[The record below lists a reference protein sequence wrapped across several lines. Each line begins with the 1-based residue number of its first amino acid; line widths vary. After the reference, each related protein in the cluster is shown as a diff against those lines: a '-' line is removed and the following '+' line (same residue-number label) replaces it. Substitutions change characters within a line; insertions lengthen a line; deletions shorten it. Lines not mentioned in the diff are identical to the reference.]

1 MIRRVLLCGV
11 VALAVAITPHLHSS
25 FAQAKG
31 AGGPPGSIVLAW
43 GVGGVLT
50 QDGTLWQFRPESRR
64 WVTIDQS
71 FGLDGEHRNVLPLPV
86 PAREI
91 AEMQGFGFLVTR
103 QGAAWIYNLD
113 KNRWES
119 IGTPS
124 R

>member
-11 VALAVAITPHLHSS
+11 IALTVAVAPHLGSS
-25 FAQAKG
+25 FAQSRA
-31 AGGPPGSIVLAW
+31 PGRAPGVIVLTW

-50 QDGTLWQFRPESRR
+50 QDGTLWQFRPESHR

-91 AEMQGFGFLVTR
+91 ATMQGFGFLVTR
-103 QGAAWIYNLD
+103 GGEAWIYNLD
-113 KNRWES
+113 KNRWEN